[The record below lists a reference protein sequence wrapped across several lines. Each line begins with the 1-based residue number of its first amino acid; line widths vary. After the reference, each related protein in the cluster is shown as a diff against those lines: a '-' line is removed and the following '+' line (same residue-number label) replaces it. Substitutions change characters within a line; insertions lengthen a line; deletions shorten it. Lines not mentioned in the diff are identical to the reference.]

1 VSEPPGS
8 TTPRLGPSGSERVD
22 IVDADDRVV
31 RTVSRAEM
39 RAQRLRHRAVF
50 IAVVSTDGRV
60 LIHQRSFDK
69 DLWPGRWDL
78 AVGGVVASV
87 MKTMTSAS
95 AIAAR
100 KVGVTDATPV
110 EIGGGTYTDD
120 DVALVG
126 RCFRVTTDGPFTF
139 ADGEVI
145 HAEWVALDDLDALIE
160 ERSFLPDSVALLL
173 PLLR

>member
-1 VSEPPGS
+1 M
-8 TTPRLGPSGSERVD
+8 
-22 IVDADDRVV
+22 VDADDRVL

-50 IAVVSTDGRV
+50 IAVMGSDGRL
-60 LIHQRSFDK
+60 LIHQRSFEK

-78 AVGGVVASV
+78 AVGGVVASGESYAV
-87 MKTMTSAS
+87 
-95 AIAAR
+95 AAVR
-100 KVGVTDATPV
+100 ELAEEVGVTGVEPV
-110 EIGGGTYTDD
+110 ELGGGAYTDD

-126 RCFRVTTDGPFTF
+126 RCFRVTADGPFTF

-145 HAEWVALDDLDALIE
+145 HAEWVALDDLDALID